1 MWFAKDLYSAPLL
14 FNIFLCD
21 MFFLMSETEFAS
33 YADDNTT
40 CVASDNVDDVTKILK
55 NDSTGVFKWFSDN
68 QMKAN

>member
-1 MWFAKDLYSAPLL
+1 
-14 FNIFLCD
+14 

-40 CVASDNVDDVTKILK
+40 GVASDNVDDVTKILK